1 MKNIINDDIKYI
13 AQKFKN
19 NHYQIYLVGGCV
31 RDALLN
37 ITPHDYDLTT
47 DATPEI
53 ICQLFSDNKIKKEGI
68 KEGSVTVIIN
78 NSEYEITT
86 FRLEDNY
93 SDHRHPDNITFTD
106 KLEDDLKR
114 RDFTINA
121 IAYSFDNKLIDIY
134 NGIND
139 LKNGLIKTVGNSD
152 LRFNEDALRI
162 LRALRFSSQLG
173 FSIENNTKKSIFKYK
188 NLLLVL
194 SKERIYEEFSKI
206 IISPYCTKV
215 LIDYRNIFEIIYPQI
230 SNISYS
236 HYNQIC
242 QSIANCNKDINL
254 SLALYFHSVTD
265 IKEVD
270 NLILTK
276 KNISEINFLISNQF
290 LIIPL
295 SKNELKNLLR
305 DNSFYLIKKLIKYQ
319 FLLKYID
326 SLNYCRYIELLNK
339 IEKDN
344 ECYKINM
351 LKINGNDLLKLDIE
365 PKKINS
371 ILNNILELV
380 IDNKLENDKNEI
392 ICYIKNVKDKL
403 SH

>member
-13 AQKFKN
+13 AQKLKSN
-19 NHYQIYLVGGCV
+19 NYQIYLVGGCV
-31 RDALLN
+31 RDSLLN

-47 DATPEI
+47 NATPQT
-53 ICQLFSDNKIKKEGI
+53 ICQLFSDKKIKKEGI
-68 KEGSVTVIIN
+68 KEGSVTIIIN

-86 FRLEDNY
+86 FRLEENY
-93 SDHRHPDNITFTD
+93 SDHRHPDKIIFTD
-106 KLEDDLKR
+106 KLENDLKR

-121 IAYSFDNKLIDIY
+121 IAYGLDNKLIDIY

-162 LRALRFSSQLG
+162 LRALRFSSQFG

-194 SKERIYEEFSKI
+194 SKERTYEEFSKI
-206 IISPYCTKV
+206 IIAPYCTKV

-230 SNISYS
+230 INTSYS
-236 HYNQIC
+236 IYNQIC
-242 QSIANCNKDINL
+242 QSITNCNKDMNL
-254 SLALYFHSVTD
+254 SLALYFHNVANIKD
-265 IKEVD
+265 IN

-276 KNISEINFLISNQF
+276 KDINEINFLISNQF

-295 SKNELKNLLR
+295 SKNELKKLLR

-326 SLNYCRYIELLNK
+326 SINYHRYIELLNT
-339 IEKDN
+339 IEKGN
-344 ECYKINM
+344 ECYKTNM
-351 LKINGNDLLKLDIE
+351 LKINGNDLLNLDIE
-365 PKKINS
+365 PKKIKS

-380 IDNKLENDKNEI
+380 IDDKLENDKDKI
-392 ICYIKNVKDKL
+392 IFYIKNVKDNL